1 MIFREGERSD
11 FIFGSYQNGG
21 VQDVQ
26 SYQGNLSSYLFTLNP
41 EIHYYTTDRG
51 DGDSKYFWFNTIS
64 NDRFGKRKGL
74 GFGGNEDKKN
84 FKLWIDEDLDHS
96 TVYNGKDNTYGF
108 GHLATFNTDK
118 LHIKRLEFWGLG
130 HQFDLDNHKKYWDE
144 REIEIMKR
152 RKVDKKELL
161 GQNAD
166 LFFGIY
172 MFIKKKRLS
181 IEDKFM
187 ERSKSQRKKKR
198 RVRNDFRSIYKAI

>member
-1 MIFREGERSD
+1 MLFREGERQD
-11 FIFGSYQNGG
+11 YIFGSYQNGG

-26 SYQGNLSSYLFTLNP
+26 SYQGNLSGYLFTLHP
-41 EIHYYTTDRG
+41 EIHYYTTDMG
-51 DGDSKYFWFNTIS
+51 DDDNKYFWFNTID
-64 NDRFGKRKGL
+64 NEKFGKRKGL

-84 FKLWIDEDLDHS
+84 FKLWIDGDLDHS

-108 GHLATFNTDK
+108 GHVATFNTEK

-161 GQNAD
+161 G
-166 LFFGIY
+166 
-172 MFIKKKRLS
+172 
-181 IEDKFM
+181 
-187 ERSKSQRKKKR
+187 
-198 RVRNDFRSIYKAI
+198 